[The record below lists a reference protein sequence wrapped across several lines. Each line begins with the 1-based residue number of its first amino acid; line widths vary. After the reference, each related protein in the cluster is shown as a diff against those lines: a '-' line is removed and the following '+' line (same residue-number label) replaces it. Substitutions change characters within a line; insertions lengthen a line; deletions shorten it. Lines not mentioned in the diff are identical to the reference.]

1 MNIGVFGGSFN
12 PIHEGHCMVASYI
25 AQYSPIV
32 DEVWLLVTPVNPIKN
47 IVGESYDCHRVEM
60 AKLAVEG
67 APFLKVCDI
76 EFSLSAPFYTIRTL
90 DALQEQYPEHRF
102 RLIIGSDNWVCFD
115 RWKDSERIISDY
127 GVIVYPRPNFPC
139 DEKAS
144 HANVEFVDAPQI
156 DISST
161 FVRNGLREGKDM
173 SFFLP
178 DKVEKYIKNN
188 NLYSL

>member
-67 APFLKVCDI
+67 VPFLKVCDI

-102 RLIIGSDNWVCFD
+102 RLIIGSDNWLCFD

-139 DEKAS
+139 DERAS
-144 HANVEFVDAPQI
+144 HANV
-156 DISST
+156 DICQKWFEGRQRHVIFFTGQSGKIHKEQQSLFSIT
-161 FVRNGLREGKDM
+161 NGKD
-173 SFFLP
+173 
-178 DKVEKYIKNN
+178 
-188 NLYSL
+188 